1 MRDIVRADVR
11 DCRNPENNLRALY
24 TWGQE
29 ETVPEGRRGRE
40 VQRYPRPASL
50 LGVTEKTILNFGVR
64 PNL

>member
-24 TWGQE
+24 AWEQE

-40 VQRYPRPASL
+40 VKGYPRPASL
-50 LGVTEKTILNFGVR
+50 LGVPEKTILNFGVR